1 MYQLSNGQFC
11 LHAGLCYW
19 CQSVDINMYVMIQ
32 TMDRQTDRHCRLDSS
47 VYMLVLLLWVQSVGI
62 NIYINSDH
70 EHTDRH
76 CRLDSS
82 VYMLVLLIWVQSVGI
97 NIYINSDHEHTD
109 RHCRLDS
116 RFYMLV
122 RVSGCRYQHVCNDSE
137 LRHFQS
143 ESAKKKYI

>member
-1 MYQLSNGQFC
+1 MYQLSTGQFC

-76 CRLDSS
+76 CRLDS
-82 VYMLVLLIWVQSVGI
+82 
-97 NIYINSDHEHTD
+97 
-109 RHCRLDS
+109 